1 MATLEAGGVKVA
13 VDARAGVVRSIR
25 AGKPAVQIP
34 GPAPAGMLEVAD
46 LRAGRTYTPLAD
58 AFTVSGRKESKAR
71 GRQSFSFTQ
80 QYEGAPFS
88 IVHTIRQT
96 KAGIRWEASLR
107 LDPGEQE
114 NRSLRVTWVF
124 PAPTGWRFW
133 APQDTTPLVHDGV
146 TPRRYVYGH
155 TSFRPYGTMIPL
167 CGLWNDRAALA
178 VWSPPDIQ
186 KPNMSFELDTLSS
199 GGAVTGI
206 DRGFDDASH
215 LKVVYHHVGLRP
227 GKVLKLAVCLA
238 GAEPGWRCVLG
249 RYVQSYPELF
259 EPAPATRKVEGMYG
273 ISTPTRLPTGHF
285 ERMKKAGVTFM
296 EMHGHFPEYSV
307 FIRPEALKDKSVTW
321 RCKPHPGKMLTLAD
335 NRHWIRQLNKAGIAP
350 FMYWYN
356 VHANR
361 RTISRL
367 WPDDLM
373 RDEQGRIMLKWKQEP
388 SIRAAADSPFGRHLI
403 EQIKLLLKAYPEMA
417 GLFVD
422 NYAVERYDF
431 AHDDGVTMIHN
442 RPAWDMNRNHQTV
455 GPPCFEIAHKAGKII
470 MVNKISTI
478 ESLRGAD
485 MVLAETRG
493 VESVR
498 KHAMACVFRAL
509 FPLKME
515 LPEGP
520 HGAERGI
527 QHLLLNGCF
536 PDEALYWEAPATM
549 AAYRPLTDAMIGKRW
564 VLEPDPLDVPAG
576 LDGQIFR
583 IDRAAPGGGT
593 VVVALVDFQR
603 SWQDGRRTEGL
614 KVTVRLS
621 DAARYKR
628 ASWLGVERSAGRAA
642 ACKLTRRG
650 KALTVGLPAVG
661 AAGILRLSR

>member
-1 MATLEAGGVKVA
+1 MATLEAGGARVA
-13 VDARAGVVRSIR
+13 VDARAGVVNSIR
-25 AGKPAVQIP
+25 VGKGRMKIP

-46 LRAGRTYTPLAD
+46 LRDGRTYNPLAD
-58 AFTVSGRKESKAR
+58 TFTIGDRKESKAR
-71 GRQSFSFTQ
+71 GRESVSFTQ
-80 QYEGAPFS
+80 DYEGAPFV

-96 KAGIRWEASLR
+96 TAGVRWETALRLKAGE
-107 LDPGEQE
+107 EE
-114 NRSLRVTWVF
+114 NRSLRVAWVL
-124 PAPTGWRFW
+124 PAPGRWRFW
-133 APQDTTPLVHDGV
+133 APQDTTPVVHDGV

-167 CGLWNDRAALA
+167 CGIWNDRAALA

-186 KPNMSFELDTLSS
+186 KPNMSFEIDTLSS
-199 GGAVTGI
+199 GGVVTGI
-206 DRGFDDASH
+206 DHGYADLPH

-227 GKVLKLAVCLA
+227 GKDLKLAVCLA
-238 GAEPGWRCVLG
+238 GAEPDWRCVLS
-249 RYVQSYPELF
+249 RYVDSHPELF
-259 EPAPATRKVEGMYG
+259 EPVPATRKVEGMYG
-273 ISTPTRLPTGHF
+273 ISTPTRLPKGHF
-285 ERMKKAGVTFM
+285 ERMKTAGVTFM

-307 FIRPEALKDKSVTW
+307 FIRPEALKDKSVAW

-335 NRHWIRQLNKAGIAP
+335 NRHWIRELSKAGIAT

-356 VHANR
+356 VHANH

-367 WPDDLM
+367 WPEDLM
-373 RDEQGRIMLKWKQEP
+373 RNEQGEIMLKWKKEP
-388 SIRAAADSPFGRHLI
+388 SIRAAVDSPFGRHLI
-403 EQIKLLLKAYPEMA
+403 QQIKLLLKAYPRMA

-442 RPAWDMNRNHQTV
+442 RPAWDMNRNHQTI
-455 GPPCFEIAHKAGKII
+455 GPPCFEIAHKAGKLI

-498 KHAMACVFRAL
+498 KHALACVFRAL
-509 FPLKME
+509 FPLKMA

-536 PDEALYWEAPATM
+536 PDEALYWEDPATM
-549 AAYRPLTDAMIGKRW
+549 EAYRPLTDAMIGKRW
-564 VLEPDPLDVPAG
+564 VLERNPLDVPAP

-583 IDRAAPGGGT
+583 IDRAAPRGGT
-593 VVVALVDFQR
+593 VVVALVDLER
-603 SWQDGRRTEGL
+603 SWRDQGRSEGL

-621 DAARYKR
+621 DAARYRR
-628 ASWLGVERSAGRAA
+628 ASWLGVERSAGRAVP
-642 ACKLTRRG
+642 CKLARRG
-650 KALTVGLPAVG
+650 EALTIQLPPVG
-661 AAGILRLSR
+661 AAGILRLSH